1 MRIYVSIEKD
11 YRFKLVAYC
20 NLRLWLIFFNFLIT
34 PSTGGMVLKIELD
47 IRKTAKVS
55 LVYLDQFLTD
65 IIWRLNYVRNNGCDI
80 RITSHKNDFL
90 NIFPRK
96 YFTLKYGLEEEILC
110 FNTVILLVIFLY
122 ISIIKVCS
130 GTLCATMPVTLIVHL
145 LH

>member
-65 IIWRLNYVRNNGCDI
+65 II
-80 RITSHKNDFL
+80 
-90 NIFPRK
+90 
-96 YFTLKYGLEEEILC
+96 
-110 FNTVILLVIFLY
+110 
-122 ISIIKVCS
+122 
-130 GTLCATMPVTLIVHL
+130 
-145 LH
+145 